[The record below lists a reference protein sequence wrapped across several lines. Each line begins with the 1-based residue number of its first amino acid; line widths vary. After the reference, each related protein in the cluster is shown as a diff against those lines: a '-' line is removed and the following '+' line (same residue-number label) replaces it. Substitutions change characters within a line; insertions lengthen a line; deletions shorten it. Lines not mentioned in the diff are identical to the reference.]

1 MNGTDCYTKD
11 EEGNIVVR
19 EECENCPN
27 SFIDDILDD
36 IFLEWMCRL
45 DACVHTKKEADN

>member
-1 MNGTDCYTKD
+1 MIETNCYAEDENGD
-11 EEGNIVVR
+11 IVVR

-27 SFIDDILDD
+27 SYVDD

-45 DACVHTKKEADN
+45 DACICKNKEVDS